1 MTTTT
6 FTDLGAP
13 VHVPFENIHLDPN
26 NPRIA
31 PEPAPGYGDPDLI
44 FGDDLQSGL
53 AERVYEVY
61 KAADLEASV
70 IRQGWTPVDPIVVW
84 EHPRRAGDYIVVE
97 GNTRISVLRRVR
109 ARREKEKA
117 KLDRMVKGGKYPA
130 DEVREQ
136 QELLQHVD
144 SLIAATGKLSV
155 YPVMA
160 ASVDDL
166 KVALPRLL
174 GVRHILPARNWTPY
188 ATNLYIVSLYE
199 AAFRA
204 KHSGASAKLALEDDL
219 LDVVSEQLPL
229 KRDEIRKSIQA
240 ASAFGHFKR
249 IYEEKVEEAGN
260 AFADGDQ
267 YFFDNILASKHAR
280 DQFGFGPKDLHL
292 SEEGEA
298 ALFAW
303 AFAKKRQGG
312 GDDYDSPSEN
322 VFQKAED
329 IRVWQSLARYDKQN
343 STKFADRLDVTNPE
357 DAVPVWQVRR
367 QKDDHKEKKTPVKT
381 LEALLGA
388 LKELKADS
396 LLAQS
401 NILEPMLDQ
410 IAQQVGGYL
419 DMMRGASSH
428 AAAAE

>member
-1 MTTTT
+1 MTTT
-6 FTDLGAP
+6 FTELGAP
-13 VHVPFENIHLDPN
+13 VPVPLESIYLDPN

-31 PEPAPGYGDPDLI
+31 PEPAPGYDDPDLI
-44 FGDDLQSGL
+44 FGDDLQGDL
-53 AERVYEVY
+53 ADKVYEVY
-61 KAADLEASV
+61 KAAELENSV
-70 IRQGWTPVDPIVVW
+70 VRQGWTPVDPIIVW
-84 EHPRRAGDYIVVE
+84 AHPKQKDAYIVVE
-97 GNTRISVLRRVR
+97 GNTRISVLKRVR

-136 QELLQHVD
+136 QELLGQID
-144 SLIAATGKLSV
+144 ELIAETGTLSV
-155 YPVMA
+155 YPVTA
-160 ASVDDL
+160 ASVEEL
-166 KVALPRLL
+166 KVVLPRLL

-204 KHSGASAKLALEDDL
+204 KHGSGTKLALEDDV
-219 LDVVSEQLPL
+219 LDTVAEQLPL
-229 KRDEIRKSIQA
+229 KRDDIRKSIQA

-249 IYEEKVEEAGN
+249 VYEEKVEAAGN
-260 AFADGDQ
+260 TFNDGDQ

-312 GDDYDSPSEN
+312 GDDYDSPNEN

-329 IRVWQSLARYDKQN
+329 IRIWQSLARYDNKN
-343 STKFADRLDVTNPE
+343 STRFADRLDVSSPE
-357 DAVPVWQVRR
+357 DAIPVWQIRR
-367 QKDDHKEKKTPVKT
+367 QKDDHKEQKTPVRT
-381 LEALLGA
+381 LEALLDA

-401 NILEPMLDQ
+401 TILEPMLEQ

-419 DMMRGASSH
+419 DMMKGASSH
-428 AAAAE
+428 AAAD